1 MIVTAAADLPEEY
14 RGRLNV
20 FILNYAPSQVQQQI
34 DNAVNYGYWS
44 YMAYMHAN
52 GLFEKY
58 ALNPVKYISDVY
70 MGKDLYNEYVEEN
83 KDINAQLNPIIN
95 DFKNRALN
103 GEISNFDQ
111 EWAQYIDQLYANG
124 LQTLVDKY
132 YNNSAFQT
140 YDPGLKFTIKE

>member
-1 MIVTAAADLPEEY
+1 
-14 RGRLNV
+14 
-20 FILNYAPSQVQQQI
+20 
-34 DNAVNYGYWS
+34 
-44 YMAYMHAN
+44 
-52 GLFEKY
+52 
-58 ALNPVKYISDVY
+58 
-70 MGKDLYNEYVEEN
+70 
-83 KDINAQLNPIIN
+83 LNPIIN